1 MKKSLSNHKRLK
13 HGDVK
18 QYNCEHCVY
27 STLNKT
33 HLENHVRSQHLKVKE
48 VCESCSK
55 EFSDKSHLNRH
66 VRQFHSETV
75 QEKRKATE
83 TLETPSKKINIM
95 SLHAPIVTRNS
106 RNYKIKTTI
115 VRM

>member
-1 MKKSLSNHKRLK
+1 MVFTCDLCDASYPVKKSLSNHKRLK

-18 QYNCEHCVY
+18 QFNCEHCVY

-33 HLENHVRSQHLKVKE
+33 HLEIHIKSQHLKVKE

-55 EFSDKSHLNRH
+55 EFSDKPTLNRH
-66 VRQFHSETV
+66 VWQFHSEIV

-83 TLETPSKKINIM
+83 TLETPSKKIKSM
-95 SLHAPIVTRNS
+95 
-106 RNYKIKTTI
+106 K
-115 VRM
+115 M